1 MATIDDVYNL
11 LLAVEVKV
19 DAIQAKTDLLTFTGT
34 DVIATL
40 DGETVSVSPTS
51 GGVTLSAERFEDF
64 PETEY

>member
-11 LLAVEVKV
+11 LLAVEIKV

-40 DGETVSVSPTS
+40 DGETVDSS
-51 GGVTLSAERFEDF
+51 GSSTILGAERFAAF
-64 PETEY
+64 AETEY

>member
-11 LLAVEVKV
+11 LVVVEGKI
-19 DAIQAKTDLLTFTGT
+19 DDIKAKTDLLTFTGN

-40 DGETVSVSPTS
+40 DGETVNSS
-51 GGVTLSAERFEDF
+51 GSSGTLSAERFEDF